1 MRHKVKLRRKPLS
14 KWLFL
19 LPLFIAATSIIFLYT
34 VIKASDIF
42 NINININPIIVL
54 FLIVLDM
61 LCILTSYLTSSFNIF
76 VKTKRK
82 LRKILFVNNFYSVN
96 DSTNEIVQS
105 AMFIYCYKNNKLYI
119 EFHPN
124 GLKCASKMNE
134 LQPILETALNM
145 FVEEIDDSRPNFT
158 TYVLAKNNGGNR
170 IDVTK
175 KWN

>member
-1 MRHKVKLRRKPLS
+1 M
-14 KWLFL
+14 
-19 LPLFIAATSIIFLYT
+19 
-34 VIKASDIF
+34 
-42 NINININPIIVL
+42 
-54 FLIVLDM
+54 
-61 LCILTSYLTSSFNIF
+61 SSFNIF

-82 LRKILFVNNFYSVN
+82 LREIIFVNNFYSIN
-96 DSTNEIVQS
+96 DNTNEIVQS
-105 AMFIYCYKNNKLYI
+105 AIFIYYYKNDKLCI

-158 TYVLAKNNGGNR
+158 TYVLTKNNGGNR